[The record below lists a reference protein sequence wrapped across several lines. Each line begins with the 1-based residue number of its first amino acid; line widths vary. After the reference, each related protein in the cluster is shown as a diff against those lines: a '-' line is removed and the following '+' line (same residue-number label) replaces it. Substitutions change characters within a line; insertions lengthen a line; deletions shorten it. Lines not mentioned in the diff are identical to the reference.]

1 MGTFVFKWEHPAS
14 EVYVT
19 GTFDDWKK
27 SEQLDKVGEHFEK
40 KVVLAD
46 ASKKIYYK
54 FVVDGNWVTDHTA
67 PKENDES
74 GNENNVLTPE
84 RISTAPVTMSSAAP
98 ESTTAALAGAVPLEK
113 SKADNSDLPGAFP
126 ETPAADLETKEIG
139 INPLPATAGALNPI
153 TLAPGEKIPESL
165 TTASTTDNVRLDP
178 ESYEKADALPGSQS
192 TFAQHL
198 QFTHG
203 FLGGVTPFVSSAAP
217 GSTTADLAATVP
229 VEVKVPEVVKES
241 QLAAAVEP
249 EASAIPAEVQEKAE
263 VESELLAKVKEAP
276 STSEGT
282 AGVGTEKTESTVT
295 AGEAAAS
302 IAAAATAIGAAA
314 VTAVVAAKDTV
325 VENAAPAAATAQESL
340 AQQAA
345 KLPESVKE
353 QLPVAV
359 QEQIPAAATKE
370 TTIQEVAPQV
380 PAEVKESIAEAG
392 ESPEAAANAE
402 AVVEKKA
409 VEQELLKEV
418 KEAKPVEPVA
428 EQTTAATAAT
438 STAVTDPV
446 TKPIGLMDE
455 STLAPSEK
463 KADNPSAPA
472 TNAVAT
478 DATALEAT
486 ATATTAEEAKA
497 VAAKADR
504 NGAAAATTA
513 AAPEKKAEEPVTPAK
528 SSAAPASTSSTPAST
543 NTTEKKKKNRLSAFI
558 SKIKNKAK

>member
-74 GNENNVLTPE
+74 GNENNVLTPD

-178 ESYEKADALPGSQS
+178 ESYEKADALP
-192 TFAQHL
+192 
-198 QFTHG
+198 
-203 FLGGVTPFVSSAAP
+203 GGVTPFVSSAAP